1 MSDGSV
7 SRRLFISS
15 TGVLP
20 ALGAADAPLSEASDR
35 IVEFLPPPERIHI
48 VTATASSVV
57 PPPRYSA
64 DEVRKIR
71 GDAKNVEFTIP
82 ANSAEVHQLLPEVDV
97 IFGSINAEM
106 LKMARNLRWLQATEA
121 GMERLLFP
129 ELIESPVPVTN
140 MARVFAPAISE
151 TAFGM
156 LLALARGFNRYFFPQ
171 FQQKHW
177 QLRRDLVEVS
187 GMTMGIVGL
196 GGIGSAIAAK
206 AHYGFDMR
214 VLAVDPKP
222 MAKPLFVDTLREPA
236 WLMEMVPQ
244 VDVLVSAAPAT
255 KETEKLFNEHVFRA
269 MKKTAYFINVSRG
282 WLVDS
287 DTLARALKEEWIAGA
302 GVDVADHEPAPPEH
316 PFYACPNL
324 VTTCHSAGFS
334 PERQVRL
341 IALLAENVR
350 RYSSG
355 LPLLN
360 VVDKQRGY

>member
-1 MSDGSV
+1 MNHAPV
-7 SRRLFISS
+7 SRRSFISA

-20 ALGAADAPLSEASDR
+20 ALGAADMPVLEASDR
-35 IVEFLPPPERIHI
+35 IVQFLPAPSKVHI

-64 DEVRKIR
+64 DEVHKIC
-71 GDAKNVEFTIP
+71 GEGKDVKFTIP
-82 ANSAEVHQLLPEVDV
+82 SNAAEVQQLVPEADV
-97 IFGSINAEM
+97 IFGSITAEM
-106 LKMARNLRWLQATEA
+106 LKEAKNLRWLQATEA
-121 GMERLLFP
+121 GMERVLFP
-129 ELIESPVPVTN
+129 ELVQSPVAVTN
-140 MARVFAPAISE
+140 MARVFAPGISE
-151 TAFGM
+151 TAIGM
-156 LLALARGFNRYFFPQ
+156 LLGLARGFNSYFYPQ

-187 GMTMGIVGL
+187 GMTVGIVGL
-196 GGIGSAIAAK
+196 GGIGSAIAVK

-222 MAKPLFVDTLREPA
+222 MTKPIFVDTLREPG
-236 WLMEMVPQ
+236 WLTEMVPQ

-255 KETEKLFNEHVFRA
+255 RETEKLFNETVFRA
-269 MKKTAYFINVSRG
+269 MKKTAYFLNVSRG

-287 DTLARALKEEWIAGA
+287 NALARALKEEWIAGA
-302 GVDVADHEPAPPEH
+302 GVDVADQEPAPPDH
-316 PFYACPNL
+316 PFYQCPNL
-324 VTTCHSAGFS
+324 ILTCHSAGFS

-341 IALLAENVR
+341 VALLAENVR

-360 VVDKQRGY
+360 VVDKKRGY